1 MKRKQLWFIGLAWIT
16 SMLLIFSTVE
26 PSTSAV
32 QNFFRA
38 AAPASPGVSV
48 APATTSNPPAAT
60 LSAPTLPLSEAPYKD
75 PQGRFEVGILENYKV
90 SAIPQSG
97 SPSRIADAPL
107 IESPDGNLAYT
118 VVVQAKITTESFTN
132 EALAQM
138 ASNQFQRGE
147 GFQPNQLKILSPGEI
162 LIPWTGSLT
171 IGKNKQPITGE
182 ILVRQNQDQIIMLLV
197 SATEDAKDN
206 IPSAIGT
213 LSDSLKS
220 L

>member
-1 MKRKQLWFIGLAWIT
+1 MKRKQFWFIGLAWIT
-16 SMLLIFSTVE
+16 SMILIFGTAE
-26 PSTSAV
+26 PSTSAG
-32 QNFFRA
+32 QNFLRA
-38 AAPASPGVSV
+38 AAPASPGASV
-48 APATTSNPPAAT
+48 APATTPNPPAAT

-75 PQGRFEVGILENYKV
+75 PHGRFEIGILQNYKV
-90 SAIPQSG
+90 TA
-97 SPSRIADAPL
+97 IADAPL

-118 VVVQAKITTESFTN
+118 VVVQGKITNESFTN

-213 LSDSLKS
+213 LSASLKS

>member
-16 SMLLIFSTVE
+16 SMLLIFGTAE
-26 PSTSAV
+26 PSTSAG
-32 QNFFRA
+32 QNFLRA
-38 AAPASPGVSV
+38 ASPAAPGASV
-48 APATTSNPPAAT
+48 APATTSPNPPAAT
-60 LSAPTLPLSEAPYKD
+60 LSAPTLPLSEAPYQD
-75 PQGRFEVGILENYKV
+75 PQGRFEIGILQNYKV
-90 SAIPQSG
+90 SQ
-97 SPSRIADAPL
+97 IADAPL

-118 VVVQAKITTESFTN
+118 VVVQSKITNESFTN

-182 ILVRQNQDQIIMLLV
+182 ILVRQNQEQIIMLLV
-197 SATEDAKDN
+197 SATEDAKEN

>member
-1 MKRKQLWFIGLAWIT
+1 MKRKQFWFIGLAWIT
-16 SMLLIFSTVE
+16 SAILIFGTAE
-26 PSTSAV
+26 PSTLAKP
-32 QNFFRA
+32 A
-38 AAPASPGVSV
+38 ASPPTPGVS
-48 APATTSNPPAAT
+48 ATPATTSPKPPAAT
-60 LSAPTLPLSEAPYKD
+60 LSAPILPLSETPYKD

-118 VVVQAKITTESFTN
+118 VVVQAKITNESFTN

-147 GFQPNQLKILSPGEI
+147 GFQPNQLKILAPGEI

-182 ILVRQNQDQIIMLLV
+182 ILVRQNQEQIIMLLV

>member
-1 MKRKQLWFIGLAWIT
+1 MKRKQFWFIGLAWIT
-16 SMLLIFSTVE
+16 SMLLMFGTAE
-26 PSTSAV
+26 PSTSAKPPV
-32 QNFFRA
+32 S
-38 AAPASPGVSV
+38 ASPGVPA
-48 APATTSNPPAAT
+48 APATTSNPPATT

-75 PQGRFEVGILENYKV
+75 PQGRFEIGILENYKV
-90 SAIPQSG
+90 SA
-97 SPSRIADAPL
+97 IADAPL

-118 VVVQAKITTESFTN
+118 VVVQRKITKESFTN

-138 ASNQFQRGE
+138 AINQFQRGE
-147 GFQPNQLKILSPGEI
+147 GFQPNQLKVLSPGEI

-182 ILVRQNQDQIIMLLV
+182 ILVRQNQDQIIILLV
-197 SATEDAKDN
+197 SATENAKDN
-206 IPSAIGT
+206 IPSAIRT

>member
-1 MKRKQLWFIGLAWIT
+1 MKRKQFWFIGLAWIT
-16 SMLLIFSTVE
+16 SAILIFGTAE
-26 PSTSAV
+26 PSTLAKP
-32 QNFFRA
+32 A
-38 AAPASPGVSV
+38 ASPPTPGVS
-48 APATTSNPPAAT
+48 ATPATTSPKPPAAT

-75 PQGRFEVGILENYKV
+75 PQGRFEIGILENYKV

-118 VVVQAKITTESFTN
+118 VVVQSKITNESFTN

-182 ILVRQNQDQIIMLLV
+182 ILVRQNQEQIIMLLV
-197 SATEDAKDN
+197 SATEDAKEN

>member
-1 MKRKQLWFIGLAWIT
+1 MKRKQFWFIGLAWIT
-16 SMLLIFSTVE
+16 SAILIFGTAE
-26 PSTSAV
+26 PSTLAKP
-32 QNFFRA
+32 A
-38 AAPASPGVSV
+38 ASPPTSGV
-48 APATTSNPPAAT
+48 AATPATTSPKPPAAT

-75 PQGRFEVGILENYKV
+75 PQGRFEVGILQNYKV
-90 SAIPQSG
+90 SA
-97 SPSRIADAPL
+97 IADAPL
-107 IESPDGNLAYT
+107 IESPDGNLAYI
-118 VVVQAKITTESFTN
+118 VVVQGKITNESFTN

-162 LIPWTGSLT
+162 LIPWTGSVT
-171 IGKNKQPITGE
+171 IGKNKQPISGE
-182 ILVRQNQDQIIMLLV
+182 ILVRQNQEQIIMLLV

>member
-1 MKRKQLWFIGLAWIT
+1 MKRKQFWFIGLAWIT
-16 SMLLIFSTVE
+16 SMLLIFGTAE
-26 PSTSAV
+26 PSTSAG
-32 QNFFRA
+32 QNFLRA
-38 AAPASPGVSV
+38 AAPAATFASV
-48 APATTSNPPAAT
+48 APATTPNLPAAT

-75 PQGRFEVGILENYKV
+75 PQGRFEVGILQNYKV
-90 SAIPQSG
+90 SQ
-97 SPSRIADAPL
+97 IADAPL

-118 VVVQAKITTESFTN
+118 VVVQGKITNESFTN

-162 LIPWTGSLT
+162 LIPWTGSVT
-171 IGKNKQPITGE
+171 IGRNKQPITGE
-182 ILVRQNQDQIIMLLV
+182 ILVRQNQEQIIMLLV

-213 LSDSLKS
+213 LSDSLKF